1 MPEWAS
7 AAVSLASLILSAAL
21 IVANNLRQAARN
33 AEKVDGTLRLV
44 EERTAGTAQLAGEAK
59 KIALDAHTR
68 IETANAAASLYRE
81 MIAREMVGK
90 VEVKE
95 MEARIMAAID
105 KLGERVDRV
114 YEAAR
119 HQPAER

>member
-21 IVANNLRQAARN
+21 VVANNLRQAARN

-90 VEVKE
+90 VEVRE

>member
-21 IVANNLRQAARN
+21 VVANNLRQAARN
-33 AEKVDGTLRLV
+33 AEKVDGTLR
-44 EERTAGTAQLAGEAK
+44 LAGEAK

-90 VEVKE
+90 VEVRE

-119 HQPAER
+119 HPPATP